1 MYPSW
6 FFLLSVYGMKSLV
19 GKMQVNDAGCRSSVG
34 ERKEKV
40 EAALARLKSLKC
52 HVSELRAQ
60 CEALKKLQS
69 EKHDEALVCSECGKR
84 IKQGQEVTLKDSFG
98 KVMSRYH
105 KGCFKAIWL
114 SQTWIFDYSSPGFL
128 RMSERDQ

>member
-1 MYPSW
+1 
-6 FFLLSVYGMKSLV
+6 
-19 GKMQVNDAGCRSSVG
+19 MQVNDVRCRSSAD

-52 HVSELRAQ
+52 QVSELRAQ
-60 CEALKKLQS
+60 CEALKKQES
-69 EKHDEALVCSECGKR
+69 EKQEGLMCSECGKL

-98 KVMSRYH
+98 KVKSHYH
-105 KGCFKAIWL
+105 KDCFKAIWL

-128 RMSERDQ
+128 KVSGKDL